1 LKKTV
6 TVEYFATL
14 RDERGEAGD
23 TIETE
28 AETFQHLFDE
38 LKGQYGFSLGT
49 DEVKIIANNT
59 MSTWDAALSD
69 GDSLIFMPPIAG
81 G

>member
-6 TVEYFATL
+6 SVEYFATL

-23 TIETE
+23 TFETE

-38 LKGQYGFSLGT
+38 LKEKYSFSLST
-49 DEVKIIANNT
+49 DEVKIIANNS
-59 MSTWDAALSD
+59 MSKWDAALSD
-69 GDSLIFMPPIAG
+69 GDTLIFMPPIAG